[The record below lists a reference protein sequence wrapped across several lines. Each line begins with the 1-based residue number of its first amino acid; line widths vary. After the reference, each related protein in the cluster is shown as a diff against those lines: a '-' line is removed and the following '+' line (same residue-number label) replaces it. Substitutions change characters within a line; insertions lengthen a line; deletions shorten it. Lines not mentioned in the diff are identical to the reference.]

1 MNGKRKI
8 YQKTPKVTLIG
19 FRMKVLYEIDQKM
32 SRVIR
37 FSSAAVGMVLLAGLA
52 YYQTHP
58 DPTMGQEDILIGTA
72 IDSALDRTSQEEGE
86 EQSPD
91 CNPGEANE
99 PGNEADNLCSEFE
112 GAGL

>member
-1 MNGKRKI
+1 
-8 YQKTPKVTLIG
+8 
-19 FRMKVLYEIDQKM
+19 MKVLYEIDQKM

-72 IDSALDRTSQEEGE
+72 IDSALDRTSQEEGDK
-86 EQSPD
+86 QNPD
-91 CNPGEANE
+91 CEHPGEANE
-99 PGNEADNLCSEFE
+99 PGNEADKVCSEFE